1 MLCIYNI
8 SDNVLVVSTKLKE
21 PVTGLAWDYSNAYE
35 FSTVNECGVSFW
47 ILEEKSGTLQV
58 YTPSTDKE
66 VSDTLVHWYIHWY
79 TIWYTGTLVYTLVH
93 WYNYC
98 VLFFFRQQVFAI
110 IAIIIFMLDIKMVR
124 DYIM

>member
-1 MLCIYNI
+1 MLCIFNI

-66 VSDTLVHWYIHWY
+66 VSDTHWYTGIYTGILYGILVHWYIHWY
-79 TIWYTGTLVYTLVH
+79 IGIII
-93 WYNYC
+93 